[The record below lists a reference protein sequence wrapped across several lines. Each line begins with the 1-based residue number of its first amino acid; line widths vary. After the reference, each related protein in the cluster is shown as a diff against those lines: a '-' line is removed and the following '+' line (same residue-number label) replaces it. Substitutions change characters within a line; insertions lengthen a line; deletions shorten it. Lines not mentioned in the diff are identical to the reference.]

1 MFDQALFL
9 RLSGG
14 KKLSYLIDLAFTV
27 ASLSFYYLH
36 GFI

>member
-1 MFDQALFL
+1 MIFDQALFYDSL
-9 RLSGG
+9 A
-14 KKLSYLIDLAFTV
+14 KKTSYLINLAFTV